1 MVKCVCIYID
11 YVCKIVLNLWFLFY
25 DSVLMVFLNS
35 CNGKLVLC

>member
-11 YVCKIVLNLWFLFY
+11 YVCKMVLNLWLFY